1 MEKSDKKESF
11 SALQKAY
18 LNKIDSLESL
28 SKYRSL
34 LGYVQDNGNNYMAHR
49 VRREA
54 KTFDVKWIQEL
65 NEGFRHI
72 DNIIAKP
79 RTFIEEKREVVLA
92 ALAKRVSSA
101 SVTHLASHSQFV
113 HGFDEEGN
121 VIPEKILNISS
132 DENYQ
137 IYENRLVMSLILRLS
152 VFVANRYQYIKS
164 HGETR
169 NSNVL
174 LVHSDFELD
183 GVRYE
188 VDNRIRLS
196 VPSESGELKKVNDDL
211 LHQIEIL
218 QQRTLY
224 YISCPFMVKM
234 KGAKP
239 IHDPISVTN
248 LFEKNPDYK
257 GALKLWRFLNT
268 YTKLGI
274 DYSILERNVK
284 FDPQYTSE
292 IYAMMLGDVLT
303 LKAHEAD
310 AIKIPKREGDVNKVI
325 VPKTL
330 LSIDDITFQ
339 DDRFQYT
346 QFPQIKQAYDKLL
359 KERKRAKGEAKMALT
374 QEEAKFRKR
383 NRTDERR
390 EEIIYARDIKIR
402 GDAWREKSARYE
414 DELAISD
421 NQKFN
426 EFLRKEQIRLD
437 EIEERDRQLREEEAM
452 QLAARRQAERV
463 AYEDSLLGKERER
476 ILSEARTDAAIEE
489 SAFEKGFA
497 LTTTPPLMRN
507 QEEASAAPS
516 AQAPYD
522 PNIFYFVPHQDE
534 KSFAKPLEG
543 FAPKAEGTP
552 VPGKEGDTP
561 FTPEKGAEQ
570 TLEITI
576 PTESEMDSLPEG
588 ELSEET
594 WDLIRYAIALS
605 KEAVKEVK
613 TKKYQKSENLVSSSD
628 SEKTYSFPMEHPEV
642 RK

>member
-1 MEKSDKKESF
+1 MAEKEKKESF
-11 SALQKAY
+11 QALQKAY
-18 LNKIDSLESL
+18 LKKIDSLDKL

-34 LGYVQDNGNNYMAHR
+34 LSFVQENGNNYMAHR
-49 VRREA
+49 VRKEA

-92 ALAKRVSSA
+92 ALARRVSSA

-183 GVRYE
+183 GVKYE

-211 LHQIEIL
+211 LRQIEVL
-218 QQRTLY
+218 QQRALY

-239 IHDPISVTN
+239 IHDPISMTN
-248 LFEKNPDYK
+248 LLEKNPDYK

-284 FDPQYTSE
+284 FDPEYASE

-310 AIKIPKREGDVNKVI
+310 AIQIPKKEGDVNKTI
-325 VPKTL
+325 IPKTL
-330 LSIDDITFQ
+330 LSIDDIAFQ

-346 QFPQIKQAYDKLL
+346 QFPQIKAAYDKLL
-359 KERKRAKGEAKMALT
+359 RERKRAKGEAKLALT

-383 NRTDERR
+383 NRADERR
-390 EEIIYARDIKIR
+390 EEIIYARDIKIKN
-402 GDAWREKSARYE
+402 DAWREKSARLE
-414 DELAISD
+414 DEMAIAS
-421 NQKFN
+421 NQRFN
-426 EFLRKEQIRLD
+426 EFLRAEQTRLD
-437 EIEERDRQLREEEAM
+437 EIEARDKEIREQEAM
-452 QLAARRQAERV
+452 QLAAKRAAERM
-463 AYEDSLLGKERER
+463 AYEDSLLGKERENVLR
-476 ILSEARTDAAIEE
+476 EAREDASIEE
-489 SAFEKGFA
+489 KAFESGFA
-497 LTTTPPLMRN
+497 LTPAPALKRV
-507 QEEASAAPS
+507 EEAGQESNQTNA
-516 AQAPYD
+516 YD
-522 PNIFYFVPHQDE
+522 PNVFYFAPGKEGAPEVE
-534 KSFAKPLEG
+534 KPLEE

-552 VPGKEGDTP
+552 SQLPPKKQSSSQV
-561 FTPEKGAEQ
+561 
-570 TLEITI
+570 LEITI
-576 PTESEMDSLPEG
+576 PSDSELDLYPEG
-588 ELSEET
+588 ELSPET
-594 WDLIRYAIALS
+594 WDLIRYALALS
-605 KEAVKEVK
+605 REAVREVK
-613 TKKYQKSENLVSSSD
+613 EKKYKKQENLLSQEGG
-628 SEKTYSFPMEHPEV
+628 EKTYSFPMEHPEV

>member
-1 MEKSDKKESF
+1 MGEKKESF
-11 SALQKAY
+11 QVLQKTY
-18 LNKIDSLESL
+18 LKKIDSLESI

-121 VIPEKILNISS
+121 VVPEKILNISS
-132 DENYQ
+132 AENYQ
-137 IYENRLVMSLILRLS
+137 IYENRLVMSLIMRLS

-183 GVRYE
+183 GVKYE
-188 VDNRIRLS
+188 VDNRIKLS

-211 LHQIEIL
+211 LHQIEVL

-224 YISCPFMVKM
+224 YLSCPFMVQM

-239 IHDPISVTN
+239 IHDPISMTN
-248 LFEKNPDYK
+248 LLEKNPDYK

-274 DYSILERNVK
+274 DYSIIERNAK
-284 FDPQYTSE
+284 FDPQYAKE
-292 IYAMMLGDVLT
+292 VYAMMLGDVLT

-310 AIKIPKREGDVNKVI
+310 AIKIPKREGDLNKFI

-339 DDRFQYT
+339 DDKFQYT
-346 QFPQIKQAYDKLL
+346 QFPLIKREYDKLL
-359 KERKRAKGEAKMALT
+359 KEQKRAKGEAKMALT
-374 QEEAKFRKR
+374 QEEAKFRKK
-383 NRTDERR
+383 NRADERR
-390 EEIIYARDIKIR
+390 EEIIYARDIKIKN
-402 GDAWREKSARYE
+402 DAWREKSARKE
-414 DELAISD
+414 DELAIEA
-421 NQKFN
+421 NQRFN
-426 EFLRKEQIRLD
+426 EFLRSEIARLD
-437 EIEERDRQLREEEAM
+437 EIEEKDKQLREEEAM
-452 QLAARRQAERV
+452 HLAARRAAERM

-476 ILSEARTDAAIEE
+476 VLAEAHNDALIEE
-489 SAFEKGFA
+489 NAFQKGFS
-497 LTTTPPLMRN
+497 LTEAPSLMR
-507 QEEASAAPS
+507 EAPKARQS
-516 AQAPYD
+516 QREGDGFD
-522 PNIFYFVPHQDE
+522 PNVFYFVPPSQE
-534 KSFAKPLEG
+534 EPLEKPLVE
-543 FAPKAEGTP
+543 FAPKAEG
-552 VPGKEGDTP
+552 VPSTFKEGSGP
-561 FTPEKGAEQ
+561 V
-570 TLEITI
+570 LEITL
-576 PTESEMDSLPEG
+576 PSESEMDSLPEG
-588 ELSEET
+588 ELSPET

-605 KEAVKEVK
+605 KEAVKEVQ
-613 TKKYQKSENLVSSSD
+613 TKKYKTKENLLSSTP
-628 SEKTYSFPMEHPEV
+628 EETTYSFPMEKVNV

>member
-1 MEKSDKKESF
+1 MGEKKESF
-11 SALQKAY
+11 QALQKAY
-18 LNKIDSLESL
+18 LKKIDSLESL

-34 LGYVQDNGNNYMAHR
+34 RSFVEENGNNYMAHR

-121 VIPEKILNISS
+121 VVPEKILNISS
-132 DENYQ
+132 AENYQ
-137 IYENRLVMSLILRLS
+137 IYENRLVMTLIMRLS

-183 GVRYE
+183 GVKYE
-188 VDNRIRLS
+188 VDNRIKLS

-211 LHQIEIL
+211 LRQIEVL

-224 YISCPFMVKM
+224 YLSCPFMVQM

-239 IHDPISVTN
+239 IHAPISATN
-248 LFEKNPDYK
+248 LLEKNPDYQ

-274 DYSILERNVK
+274 DYSILERNAK
-284 FDPQYTSE
+284 FDPEYAKE

-310 AIKIPKREGDVNKVI
+310 AIKIPKKEGDLNKLI
-325 VPKTL
+325 IPKTL

-339 DDRFQYT
+339 DDRFLYS
-346 QFPQIKQAYDKLL
+346 QFPEIKREYDKLL
-359 KERKRAKGEAKMALT
+359 KERKRARGEAKMALT
-374 QEEAKFRKR
+374 QEEAKFRKK
-383 NRTDERR
+383 NRADERR
-390 EEIIYARDIKIR
+390 EEIIYARDIKIKN
-402 GDAWREKSARYE
+402 DAWREKSARKE
-414 DELAISD
+414 DELALEA
-421 NQKFN
+421 NQRFN
-426 EFLRKEQIRLD
+426 EFLRSEISRLD
-437 EIEERDRQLREEEAM
+437 EIEERDKQLREEEAM
-452 QLAARRQAERV
+452 RLAARRAAERM

-476 ILSEARTDAAIEE
+476 VLAEAHSDALIEE
-489 SAFEKGFA
+489 NAFERGFS
-497 LTTTPPLMRN
+497 LTEPPALMR
-507 QEEASAAPS
+507 EAKPVPE
-516 AQAPYD
+516 QKDEGRFD
-522 PNIFYFVPHQDE
+522 PNVFYFVPESKEEQPLE
-534 KSFAKPLEG
+534 KPLKSFAPE
-543 FAPKAEGTP
+543 AEGVPSCAPENAEGP
-552 VPGKEGDTP
+552 V
-561 FTPEKGAEQ
+561 
-570 TLEITI
+570 LEITL
-576 PTESEMDSLPEG
+576 PSESEMDSLPEG
-588 ELSEET
+588 ELAPET

-605 KEAVKEVK
+605 KEAVKEVRAKQYK
-613 TKKYQKSENLVSSSD
+613 TKENLLSSTP
-628 SEKTYSFPMEHPEV
+628 EEATYSFPMEKWAV